1 MVVAS
6 TSEGIKKVSGA
17 IDSLPEVPTIS
28 IVTPSYN
35 QGRFTGETIESVLR
49 QGGEFELEHIVVD
62 GNSTDGTVEIL
73 KRYEERVSGGEWAGR
88 CRGVRFRWVSEPDR
102 GQSDAIGKGFRITG
116 GQICSW
122 LNSDDTLLPGAMEK
136 VLETFRRNPDTGLV
150 YGKVHFTDA
159 SGKIVSEVETGP
171 TDYEGLAS
179 LNLICQPA
187 AFFRRGA
194 WDAVGGLDEDLHY
207 AMDHDLW
214 IRMAR
219 RFPAVYLPEPLAT
232 YRLHG
237 ESKTGGAR
245 HAVAFQEETLRVI
258 QSHYGRAPLNRVYGY
273 SVRKV
278 QELFPADWSEANPL
292 VVAPSVIFTLWEYL
306 RRNRRV
312 RLEDLRMIRPFN
324 LRKMFRKGFQSRGG
338 SRS

>member
-1 MVVAS
+1 M
-6 TSEGIKKVSGA
+6 
-17 IDSLPEVPTIS
+17 
-28 IVTPSYN
+28 TPSYN
-35 QGRFTGETIESVLR
+35 QGRFTAEAIESVLR
-49 QGGEFELEHIVVD
+49 QEGEFELEYVVID
-62 GNSTDGTVEIL
+62 GASTDGTVEIL
-73 KRYEERVSGGEWAGR
+73 KRYEERVRRGDWAGR

-102 GQSDAIGKGFRITG
+102 GQSDAIGKGFRMTG

-122 LNSDDTLLPGAMEK
+122 LNSDDTLLPGALGN
-136 VLETFRRNPDTGLV
+136 VLETFRRNPEAGLV
-150 YGKVHFTDA
+150 YGNVHFTDA
-159 SGKIVSEVETGP
+159 SGAIVSEVETGQ

-187 AFFRRGA
+187 AFFRREA
-194 WDAVGGLDEDLHY
+194 WDAVGGLDEDLRY

-219 RFPAVYLPEPLAT
+219 RFPLVYLPDPLAT

-237 ESKTGGAR
+237 ESKTGAAR

-258 QSHYGRAPLNRVYGY
+258 QAHFGRAPLNRVYGY
-273 SVRKV
+273 SVRKI
-278 QELFPADWSEANPL
+278 QEVFPAGWSEANPL

-312 RLEDLRMIRPFN
+312 RLEDLRMIRACN
-324 LRKMFRKGFQSRGG
+324 LRKMFREGFASRRG
-338 SRS
+338 SLP

>member
-1 MVVAS
+1 MVDAL
-6 TSEGIKKVSGA
+6 TGAGMMHVSGA
-17 IDSLPEVPTIS
+17 IDSLLEVPTVS

-35 QGRFTGETIESVLR
+35 QGRFTAETIESVLG
-49 QGGEFELEHIVVD
+49 QEGEFELEYVVID
-62 GNSTDGTVEIL
+62 GASTDGTVEIL
-73 KRYEERVSGGEWAGR
+73 KEYEKRVSGGEWAGR
-88 CRGVRFRWVSEPDR
+88 CRGIRFHWVSERDR
-102 GQSDAIGKGFRITG
+102 GQSDAIGKGFRMTG

-122 LNSDDTLLPGAMEK
+122 LNSDDTILLGALGK
-136 VLETFRRNPDTGLV
+136 VLETFRRNPEAGLV
-150 YGKVHFTDA
+150 YGKVHFTDE
-159 SGKIVSEVETGP
+159 SGGAISEVETGQ

-187 AFFRRGA
+187 AFFRRAA
-194 WDAVGGLDEDLHY
+194 WDAAGGLDEELRY

-214 IRMAR
+214 IRMAC
-219 RFPAVYLPEPLAT
+219 RFPMVYRLEPLAT

-237 ESKTGGAR
+237 ESKTGAAR

-278 QELFPADWSEANPL
+278 QEIFPVDWSEANPL

-306 RRNRRV
+306 RRNRGV
-312 RLEDLRMIRPFN
+312 RLEDIRMIRACN
-324 LRKMFRKGFQSRGG
+324 LRKMFREGIASRRG
-338 SRS
+338 SRA